1 MEKRFLLA
9 MTAPEHITI
18 SLSSIRDTI
27 FRETG
32 EVSALALDP
41 LIPAGWYSSM
51 QDKKLFMN
59 ISTPAPPFKLLYPET
74 HEKGIYFR
82 VNNEQIFD
90 TLRRIASA
98 EPPPGQMPEP
108 FPGFFLCES
117 ADPEIRKT
125 ITELTALKI
134 KTDTFVWKG
143 ITLKMLEVVIRESQP
158 WFNNLD
164 WNGMWEINPG

>member
-32 EVSALALDP
+32 EVSALAFEP
-41 LIPAGWYSSM
+41 LIPAGWYASV
-51 QDKKLFMN
+51 QDKQLFTS

-82 VNNEQIFD
+82 INNEQIFE
-90 TLRRIASA
+90 TLRRRTSA
-98 EPPPGQMPEP
+98 ELPPDQMPVP

-117 ADPEIRKT
+117 SDPGIRET
-125 ITELTALKI
+125 ITELKALKI
-134 KTDTFVWKG
+134 KTETFVWKG
-143 ITLKMLEVVIRESQP
+143 ITLKMLEVITIESQP

-164 WNGMWEINPG
+164 WNNIWEINLR